1 MQGEQ
6 LIINEDSELSRSIRM
21 FTAHSIDD
29 VKSVYQD
36 STAITAQLKQDFIA
50 DTVLDRIN
58 PTGFGIGD
66 TVEITTAGAMTSPGK
81 FFNNLKVGDI
91 IRYQIGGVAAETFNR
106 ISAISADLVTVTL
119 AAVEDRAN
127 VCDGGL
133 PGADYTG
140 SFTVGQTFC

>member
-6 LIINEDSELSRSIRM
+6 LIINEDLVSRSRSIRTV
-21 FTAHSIDD
+21 TAHGIDD

-91 IRYQIGGVAAETFNR
+91 IRYQIGGVA
-106 ISAISADLVTVTL
+106 
-119 AAVEDRAN
+119 
-127 VCDGGL
+127 
-133 PGADYTG
+133 
-140 SFTVGQTFC
+140 